1 MEIGAYSLLFSLH
14 CLPAK
19 DDSVGVRSFLW
30 GNPRNGC
37 LKDMDGLKPSET
49 HEAAAAVDCFGF
61 LVEFNFGCSADLTFD
76 FLSRPWGPIGP
87 GSLPMDPL
95 KSQDRSPQN
104 R

>member
-1 MEIGAYSLLFSLH
+1 MVGVYSSFVVFATLY

-61 LVEFNFGCSADLTFD
+61 LVEFNLVAV
-76 FLSRPWGPIGP
+76 PI
-87 GSLPMDPL
+87 
-95 KSQDRSPQN
+95 
-104 R
+104 